1 MKTKARTALLGCT
14 LAALIATAAATAGAQ
29 SAAHSAAPEQSTR
42 AAQTPVPAAAGAAN
56 QLQAPMTLVTASGT
70 GKMIGVVS
78 ISESPNGLVFT
89 PKLTDLPPGPHGY
102 HVHEASSCAPNEKD
116 GKKVAAGAAGG
127 HYDPSGS
134 KQHLGPT
141 GAGHLGDLPPLVVGG
156 DGRATVAVTAPRM
169 KSLADVK
176 GKALMIHAGGDNYA
190 DKPAPLGGGGERI
203 ACGVIQ

>member
-1 MKTKARTALLGCT
+1 MNNARTALLACA
-14 LAALIATAAATAGAQ
+14 LAAAAATASAQ
-29 SAAHSAAPEQSTR
+29 TTPDQSTK
-42 AAQTPVPAAAGAAN
+42 APQTPVPAAAGASG
-56 QLQAPMTLVTASGT
+56 QLQAPMALVTAAGT

-78 ISESPNGLVFT
+78 ISESANGLVFT

-102 HVHEASSCAPNEKD
+102 HVHENGSCGVNEKD
-116 GKKVAAGAAGG
+116 GKKVAAGAAGS
-127 HYDPSGS
+127 HLDPGGS

-156 DGRATVAVTAPRM
+156 DGRATVPVTAPRM
-169 KSLADVK
+169 KSLAEIK
-176 GKALMIHAGGDNYA
+176 GKALMIHVGGDNYA

>member
-1 MKTKARTALLGCT
+1 MSKNTRAALLVC
-14 LAALIATAAATAGAQ
+14 AFAAAATANAQ
-29 SAAHSAAPEQSTR
+29 TTPTDQSTK
-42 AAQTPVPAAAGAAN
+42 APQTPVPAAAGASN
-56 QLQAPMTLVTASGT
+56 QLQAPMTLVTAAGP

-78 ISESPNGLVFT
+78 ITESPNGLVFT

-102 HVHEASSCAPNEKD
+102 HVHEMGNCAANEKD

-127 HYDPSGS
+127 HYDPSGT

-141 GAGHLGDLPPLVVGG
+141 GSGHMGDLPPLVVGG
-156 DGRATVAVTAPRM
+156 DGSAVLPLTAPRL

-190 DKPAPLGGGGERI
+190 DKPMPLGGGGERI

>member
-1 MKTKARTALLGCT
+1 MNKNAFAALLACAF
-14 LAALIATAAATAGAQ
+14 AAAAATAGAQ
-29 SAAHSAAPEQSTR
+29 TTPAAQSTR
-42 AAQTPVPAAAGAAN
+42 AAQTPVPAAAGASG
-56 QLQAPMTLVTASGT
+56 QLQAPMTLVTAAGT

-78 ISESPNGLVFT
+78 ISESANGLVFT
-89 PKLTDLPPGPHGY
+89 PKLSDLPPGPHGY
-102 HVHEASSCAPNEKD
+102 HVHEMGSCGVNEKD
-116 GKKVAAGAAGG
+116 GKKVAAGAAGS
-127 HYDPSGS
+127 HLDPNGS

-156 DGRATVAVTAPRM
+156 DGRATVPVTAPRL